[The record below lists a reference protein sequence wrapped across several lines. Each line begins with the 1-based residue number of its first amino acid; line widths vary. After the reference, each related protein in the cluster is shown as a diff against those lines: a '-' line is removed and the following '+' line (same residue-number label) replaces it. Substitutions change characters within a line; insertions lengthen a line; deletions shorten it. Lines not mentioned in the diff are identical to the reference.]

1 MSRWT
6 RRKFLKTGLAATAG
20 AAAANAAL
28 PLGGAT
34 KADPIAHPLSIDQRG
49 SNLQLTGPRRETM
62 LLDFGW
68 KFHFGHADDPA
79 KDFGFGAQ
87 NREATF
93 AKSGAFPPITRANFD
108 DSQWQAVN
116 LAHDWAVEL
125 PFEKGPAIL
134 DRDGKATG
142 RYELPDHGAK
152 PIGRDFP
159 ETSIGWYRRMF
170 DVPAEDAGKRICV
183 EFDGVFR
190 HAMVMFNGHYIG
202 EEFSGY
208 APFRFDL
215 TDFVN
220 FGDKNVLTVRVDAT
234 LAEGWFYEGAGIYRH
249 VWLAKTNPLHIAP
262 DGIYIR
268 SEVHSESARV
278 LFQVEVENESDTA
291 RACSVTSYVSPGGPT
306 LAVASSATAVIPAWG
321 RHTFESQAT
330 ITRPHLWSL
339 EDPHSYYTLTDLT
352 DGERS
357 KAINGDQP
365 SVDILGATFG
375 IRSTRF
381 DADKGFFLNDK
392 HVQIKGTCNH
402 QDHAGV
408 GSALPDRLQS
418 YRVERLKSMGCNAYR
433 TSHNPPTPE
442 LLDACDRLGMMVMCE
457 TRMMSSNPEGL
468 SQLERMIRKY
478 RNHPSIIIWSLGNEE
493 REQGTPRGAKI
504 VASMKRLAKEL
515 DPSRLV
521 TIAMNNSW
529 GKGASAVLDVQ
540 GCNYSDGKIDD
551 FHKQFPTQPMVG
563 TETASTVS
571 TRGIYEN
578 DKERG
583 YVSSY
588 DLNFPPWAATAE
600 KWWKD
605 YDSRPFLAG
614 GFAWTGFD
622 YRGEPTPYNWP
633 NVSSHFGIMD
643 LCGFPKDNYFYY
655 QAWWGANPVLHLFPH
670 WNWPGKEGQEIDV
683 WCHSN
688 LDSVELFLNG
698 ASLGSQKVERNTHL
712 AWKVKYAPGAIE
724 ARGSKDGKIV
734 LTEKRETTGAPAKLV
749 LRPDRQKISADGED
763 LSVIAAEVHDA
774 QGRIMP
780 VASNE
785 VTFEISG
792 NGKLIGVG
800 NGDPSCHESDKGNKR
815 SAFNGLCMAFVQA
828 TKQAGEIRVVA
839 SANGLES
846 ASTVIQ
852 SEKAQLRPAVD

>member
-20 AAAANAAL
+20 AAAAAKAAL
-28 PLGGAT
+28 PLSGAA
-34 KADPIAHPLSIDQRG
+34 ADEAAHQIVSE
-49 SNLQLTGPRRETM
+49 GPAAQSDANFALPRERL

-68 KFHFGHADDPA
+68 RFHFGHANDPA

-93 AKSGAFPPITRANFD
+93 AKSGAFPPVTRANFD
-108 DSQWQAVN
+108 DSQWRSVD
-116 LAHDWAVEL
+116 LPHDWAVEL
-125 PFEKGPAIL
+125 PFEKGPAVL
-134 DRDGKATG
+134 DRDGKPTG

-159 ETSIGWYRRMF
+159 ETSIGWYRRVF
-170 DVPAEDAGKRICV
+170 DIPEADAGKRISV

-190 HAMVMFNGHYIG
+190 HATVMFNGHYIG

-215 TDFVN
+215 TDFAN
-220 FGDKNVLTVRVDAT
+220 YGDKNVLSVRVDAT

-249 VWLAKTNPLHIAP
+249 IWLTKTFPVHIAP
-262 DGIYIR
+262 DGIFVR
-268 SEVHSESARV
+268 SEVHG
-278 LFQVEVENESDTA
+278 N
-291 RACSVTSYVSPGGPT
+291 
-306 LAVASSATAVIPAWG
+306 SATIFIRTEVQNEIASAVTCQVNSEVLDVGDKRVATAQTKAISIPALG
-321 RHTFESQAT
+321 NHIFESQVNVD
-330 ITRPHLWSL
+330 RPLLWNVDDPHLYRIATVV
-339 EDPHSYYTLTDLT
+339 HG
-352 DGERS
+352 DGVLG
-357 KAINGDQP
+357 GDET
-365 SVDILGATFG
+365 TFG
-375 IRSTRF
+375 IRTARF

-392 HVQIKGTCNH
+392 PVKLKGTCNH

-418 YRVERLKSMGCNAYR
+418 YRIERLKSMGCNAYR

-504 VASMKRLAKEL
+504 VSSMKRLAKEL
-515 DPSRLV
+515 DPGRLV

-540 GCNYSDGKIDD
+540 GCNYNDGKIDD
-551 FHKQFPTQPMVG
+551 FHEQFPTQPMVG

-583 YVSSY
+583 YVSAY
-588 DLNFPPWAATAE
+588 DLNFPPWAAKAE
-600 KWWKD
+600 TWWKD
-605 YDSRPFLAG
+605 YDSRSFLAG

-633 NVSSHFGIMD
+633 CISSHFGIMD
-643 LCGFPKDNYFYY
+643 ICGFPKDNYFYY
-655 QAWWGANPVLHLFPH
+655 QAWWGGSPVLHLFPH

-698 ASLGSQKVERNTHL
+698 TSLGSQKVERNTHL
-712 AWKVKYAPGAIE
+712 AWKVKYVPGTIE
-724 ARGSKDGKIV
+724 ARGTKDSKIV
-734 LTEKRETTGAPAKLV
+734 LTDKRETTGAPAKLV

-763 LSVIAAEVHDA
+763 LSVIAVEVVDA

-785 VTFEISG
+785 VTFEITG
-792 NGKLIGVG
+792 AGKLIGVG
-800 NGDPSCHESDKGNKR
+800 NGDPSCHEPDKGNKR

-828 TKQAGEIRVVA
+828 NKQAGEIRVAA
-839 SANGLES
+839 SASGLQS

-852 SEKAQLRPAVD
+852 AEAAKMRPAVD

>member
-1 MSRWT
+1 MLRWT

-20 AAAANAAL
+20 AAAANAAPSL
-28 PLGGAT
+28 TGVT
-34 KADPIAHPLSIDQRG
+34 KAEEPANVRSEVPTQVVEYQTSRQ
-49 SNLQLTGPRRETM
+49 T
-62 LLDFGW
+62 LDFGW
-68 KFHFGHADDPA
+68 RFHFGHADDPA

-93 AKSGAFPPITRANFD
+93 AKSGAFPPVTRANFD
-108 DSQWQAVN
+108 DSQWRAID
-116 LAHDWAVEL
+116 LPHDWAVEL
-125 PFEKGPAIL
+125 PFEKGPAVL
-134 DRDGKATG
+134 DKDGKPTG
-142 RYELPDHGAK
+142 HYELPDHGAK

-159 ETSIGWYRRMF
+159 DTSIGWYRRVF
-170 DVPAEDAGKRICV
+170 DIPATDEGKRISV

-220 FGDKNVLTVRVDAT
+220 YGDKNVLSVRVDAT

-249 VWLAKTNPLHIAP
+249 VWLTKVNPVHIAP
-262 DGIYIR
+262 DGVYIR
-268 SEVHSESARV
+268 SEVHGDSATV
-278 LFQVEVENESDTA
+278 FVQVEVQNESDIA
-291 RACSVTSYVSPGGPT
+291 RSCTVTSQILQDTAGVN
-306 LAVASSATAVIPAWG
+306 VASASNASVVIPAWE
-321 RHTFESQAT
+321 RHTFQSQAVVG
-330 ITRPHLWSL
+330 RPRLWSL
-339 EDPHSYYTLTDLT
+339 EEPHSYQALTLVMSAD
-352 DGERS
+352 RS
-357 KAINGDQP
+357 SAVNGARPVLD
-365 SVDILGATFG
+365 SEFTNFG
-375 IRSTRF
+375 IRTTRF
-381 DADKGFFLNDK
+381 DADKGFFLNEK
-392 HVQIKGTCNH
+392 PVKLKGTCNH

-408 GSALPDRLQS
+408 GAALPDRLQS
-418 YRVERLKSMGCNAYR
+418 YRIERLKSMGSNAYR
-433 TSHNPPTPE
+433 TTHNPPTPE

-540 GCNYSDGKIDD
+540 GCNYNDVKIDD

-563 TETASTVS
+563 TETASTVC

-578 DKERG
+578 DPARG
-583 YVSSY
+583 YVSAY
-588 DLNFPPWAATAE
+588 DLNFPPWAAKAE
-600 KWWKD
+600 TWWKI
-605 YDSRPFLAG
+605 YDARPFIAG

-633 NVSSHFGIMD
+633 CISSHFGIMD
-643 LCGFPKDNYFYY
+643 ICGFPKDNYFYY
-655 QAWWGANPVLHLFPH
+655 QAWWGADPVLHLFPH

-724 ARGSKDGKIV
+724 ARGTKNGKIV

-763 LSVIAAEVHDA
+763 MSVVTVEVQDA

-785 VTFEISG
+785 VTFEITG
-792 NGKLIGVG
+792 AGKLIGVG

-815 SAFNGLCMAFVQA
+815 SAFNGLCMALVQA
-828 TKQAGEIRVVA
+828 NKQAGEICVAA
-839 SANGLES
+839 SASGLEG
-846 ASTVIQ
+846 ASLIINA
-852 SEKAQLRPAVD
+852 EAAQLRPAVG